1 MGGDCLQE
9 LVPPEVKNTLNT
21 VFCMMICCHLDLN
34 EYVKKQLGPCSNLT
48 TTFSVMYETFNL
60 CNNRVKRFRSE
71 IGKQNFCYLNFLIVI
86 YLSFFRLQAD
96 IAAAIW

>member
-1 MGGDCLQE
+1 
-9 LVPPEVKNTLNT
+9 
-21 VFCMMICCHLDLN
+21 
-34 EYVKKQLGPCSNLT
+34 
-48 TTFSVMYETFNL
+48 MYETFNL
-60 CNNRVKRFRSE
+60 CNNRVKWFRSE